1 MRFIIF
7 ALAFFVSLPVV
18 AAEGE
23 FELKLY
29 LQPDNTGQNTLNKS
43 VRLRDGKLKIEE
55 SRNDGPNRLVRREA
69 TEAEIKILT
78 SFISERLKSFELTAT
93 DDQDMPRVEVQFEF
107 DGNSKTIELEEYYAI
122 GGVPAAYVDFQKIFF
137 EEVFN

>member
-1 MRFIIF
+1 MRFLTIALLILF
-7 ALAFFVSLPVV
+7 ASPSH

-29 LQPDNTGQNTLNKS
+29 LQPDDTGQNTLNKS

-69 TEAEIKILT
+69 TDTEIKLLT
-78 SFISERLKSFELTAT
+78 SFISQRLKSFDLVAT
-93 DDQDMPRVEVQFEF
+93 EDQDMPRVEIQFEF

-122 GGVPAAYVDFQKIFF
+122 GGVPAAYVDFQKAFF
-137 EEVFN
+137 EDAFK